1 MYKRNNRLCTES
13 TCCIESMGKG
23 LDPMTID
30 GVIPAGEVQDEVF
43 DSSCMLA
50 KIYFPTQEYRAGFAP
65 CEALS
70 NGTMF
75 PELVRLY
82 K

>member
-1 MYKRNNRLCTES
+1 MYMKNSRFCTES
-13 TCCIESMGKG
+13 TCCIESTGQG
-23 LDPMTID
+23 LDPMSVAGTIA
-30 GVIPAGEVQDEVF
+30 AGDVHEDVF
-43 DSSCMLA
+43 NTSCMLA
-50 KIYFPTQEYRAGFAP
+50 KIYFPTQDYRAGFCP

-70 NGTMF
+70 QGTMF